1 MYCVKCK
8 KKTNT
13 TNEKLVT
20 TSNNRTMKRGNC
32 SVCGTTKTQF
42 VKSSK
47 GGSILNKMINS
58 LPVEMHLLGHNFTG
72 PGTKLN
78 KRLNAD
84 LTPKEWSKP
93 INRID
98 KAAYHHDICYL
109 KNNDTETRNRV
120 CDKNMLEEMKNI
132 YNPSLRERMER
143 GLVSTLIGTKKRF
156 GWGVRKYGTGYIKK
170 KKFTTLAEELH
181 RPIKRKFKKRRVIVN
196 GIDKIWAADLADLT
210 AFKDYNDGY
219 TFLLLVIDTF
229 SKYGYLI
236 LLKNKKGETVADALK
251 DIFEKRKP
259 EKLWT
264 DKGKEFYNKNVKDL
278 VELYSTEN
286 EEKSSI
292 AERWVRTI
300 KEKMWK
306 YFTDNNTYK
315 YIDVLPDLVEDYNN
329 TVHSSTK
336 LTPKEASKKKNE
348 LTVWR
353 NLYPDRYKK
362 YNITPKFSV
371 GDEVRITKKKK
382 VFEKGY
388 TTRWTEEIFTI
399 KEIRDTNPITYI
411 LKDLNDKEI
420 KGTFYE
426 PELQK
431 TEQQI
436 YRIEKVIEKEKG
448 RSFVKWK
455 GYSDEF
461 NSWVDNKD
469 LIDLS

>member
-1 MYCVKCK
+1 MYCVRCK
-8 KKTNT
+8 KKTET
-13 TNEKLVT
+13 TNEQLAT
-20 TSNNRTMKRGNC
+20 TSNNRSMKRGKC
-32 SVCGTTKTQF
+32 AICGTTKTQF

-47 GGSILNKMINS
+47 GGSILNKMINN

-98 KAAYHHDICYL
+98 KASYHHDICYL
-109 KNNDTETRNRV
+109 KNNDTATRNNV
-120 CDKNMLEEMKNI
+120 CDKNMLQEMKDI
-132 YNPSLRERMER
+132 YNPTLRERMER

-156 GWGVRKYGTGYIKK
+156 GWGVTTGTGYIKK
-170 KKFTTLAEELH
+170 KKFSTLAEELH
-181 RPIKRKFKKRRVIVN
+181 KPVKRKFNKRRVMVS
-196 GIDKIWAADLADLT
+196 GIDKIWAADLADMK

-219 TFLLLVIDTF
+219 TFLLLVIDIF
-229 SKYGYLI
+229 SKYGWVI
-236 LLKNKKGETVADALK
+236 PLKNKKGETVAEALK
-251 DIFEKRKP
+251 NIFEKRKP

-264 DKGKEFYNKNVKDL
+264 DKGTEFYNKDVKKL
-278 VELYSTEN
+278 IEIYSTEN

-292 AERWVRTI
+292 VERWIRTM

-306 YFTDNNTYK
+306 YFTDNNTYN
-315 YIDVLPDLVEDYNN
+315 YMDVLPDLVKDYNN

-336 LTPKEASKKKNE
+336 LTPIDASKKKNE

-353 NLYPDRYKK
+353 NLYPDRYKI
-362 YNITPKFSV
+362 NDITPKFSV
-371 GDEVRITKKKK
+371 GDRVRITKKKK
-382 VFEKGY
+382 AFEKGY

-399 KEIRDTNPITYI
+399 KEIRNTNPITYK
-411 LKDLNDKEI
+411 LEDLEGEEI

-436 YRIEKVIEKEKG
+436 YRIDKIIKKEKNKPL
-448 RSFVKWK
+448 VKWK
-455 GYSDEF
+455 GYSDKF